1 MNSKDHNSAK
11 SSHLV
16 ILLSVVGLVAFSSAM
31 KDLSQLHQYAL
42 GAGHLIAAWSQAAPI
57 ENSAT
62 VVRVETCELSKTL
75 EQSAP
80 SVELP
85 WLDGIQEEK
94 VNEVIEVEEVSQAA
108 ERSKPRRVQVL
119 RPARVARVDFD
130 PVQLEVRVPSKHD
143 AEADVIVPTEIPQFS
158 FKTKTRKHN
167 VIRISPRD
175 REMILKTVNRS
186 INLRIAS

>member
-1 MNSKDHNSAK
+1 MNSKDQNSAK

-16 ILLSVVGLVAFSSAM
+16 VLLLVVGLVAFSSAM

-42 GAGHLIAAWSQAAPI
+42 DAGHLMASWSQPAPAEI
-57 ENSAT
+57 PAS
-62 VVRVETCELSKTL
+62 VVRVETCELSKAL

-85 WLDGIQEEK
+85 WLEDVAEEK
-94 VNEVIEVEEVSQAA
+94 ANDVIEVEVPQAA
-108 ERSKPRRVQVL
+108 ERSKRRVQVV
-119 RPARVARVDFD
+119 RPARVPRVDFD
-130 PVQLEVRVPSKHD
+130 PVHLEVRVPSDQD
-143 AEADVIVPTEIPQFS
+143 AEADVIIPTEFPQFS

-175 REMILKTVNRS
+175 REMILKTGNRS

>member
-1 MNSKDHNSAK
+1 MNSKDQNSAK

-16 ILLSVVGLVAFSSAM
+16 ALLLVVGLVAFSSAM

-42 GAGHLIAAWSQAAPI
+42 DAGHLIASWSHQPAPLEI
-57 ENSAT
+57 PAT
-62 VVRVETCELSKTL
+62 VVKVETCELNKTL

-85 WLDGIQEEK
+85 WLEDVAEEK
-94 VNEVIEVEEVSQAA
+94 ANEVVEVEVPQAA
-108 ERSKPRRVQVL
+108 ERSKRRVQVV
-119 RPARVARVDFD
+119 RPARLPRVDFD
-130 PVQLEVRVPSKHD
+130 PVQLEVRSDHD
-143 AEADVIVPTEIPQFS
+143 AEADVIISTESLQYS
-158 FKTKTRKHN
+158 FKTKTRKPN

-175 REMILKTVNRS
+175 REMILKTLNRS

>member
-1 MNSKDHNSAK
+1 MNSKDQNSAK

-16 ILLSVVGLVAFSSAM
+16 VLLLVVGLVAFSSAM

-42 GAGHLIAAWSQAAPI
+42 GAGQLIASWSHQPAPHEI
-57 ENSAT
+57 PAT
-62 VVRVETCELSKTL
+62 VVKVETCELNNIL
-75 EQSAP
+75 EQSVP

-85 WLDGIQEEK
+85 WLEDVVEEK
-94 VNEVIEVEEVSQAA
+94 TNEAIEVEAPHAA
-108 ERSKPRRVQVL
+108 ERSRRRVQVV
-119 RPARVARVDFD
+119 RPARVPRVDFD
-130 PVQLEVRVPSKHD
+130 PVQLEVRLPSDQD
-143 AEADVIVPTEIPQFS
+143 AEADVIIPTEFPQFS

-175 REMILKTVNRS
+175 REMILKTGNRS